1 MTEAPPRPTT
11 GTAPRRLV
19 GTSVPRKEDL
29 ALLTGT
35 ARFIDDITLPGMVHA
50 KILRST
56 VAHARVR
63 SVDTG
68 PARELPGV
76 LDALAGA
83 ELVGKVKPWGDLMQ
97 DLLVGDHFPFA
108 TDKVL
113 YEGQELAAVVAE
125 TAYQALDGCEA
136 VAVDLERLPA
146 VVDPEAALRPDS
158 PLIQEGIVYEFG
170 DGNIFDR
177 YKVRIGDFEAAERE
191 AAVVV
196 RQRFAT
202 NKQAGAALDPHGC
215 VASYDSFTGVLTLYS
230 STQSIYM
237 VRDVLADVLQIPRTK
252 VRVIVPEVGA
262 GFGSKAQIFGHEVI
276 ASLFS
281 MRLGRPVKLVLGRGE
296 IFRAG
301 TTRNAQVRYAELA
314 MTADGDITGYRDYVV
329 HNTGAMSVWGN
340 QVVHI
345 GTNVGMLPYPIPNIH
360 VDSDI
365 VHTTTAPGGPL
376 RGFGIPQ
383 VIWAKEQLVDMAA
396 RELGLDPLAVR
407 ARNVVDPE
415 EFPFRTPMGHIIDS
429 TSIKQ
434 CLLASADA
442 IGWTA
447 KRAAPVPYEGLGLAV
462 SMKYTSCRHP
472 SLDTDLSAV
481 RLRLE
486 TDGTVTIYSSDV
498 SHGQSHATML
508 SQIVADGLGVGIEK
522 ISLAPP
528 DSMTA
533 PFGLGTYASRGA
545 AVLGTACR
553 LATERLR
560 DKVLAI
566 AAHVLEVGPEDLD
579 AGNDRVYVKGLPDSG
594 IHLEIIAA
602 TAAYRTHQLPP
613 GFEPTLETVATYDTP
628 TEREASNGSGNL
640 SVTYSGAAHAA
651 HVRVDPDTGQITVV
665 DYAMVHDTG
674 TVINPLVV
682 EGQHQG
688 GFLMGLG
695 MALSEDYVYDED
707 GHQLNASF
715 KDYLAVTAP
724 DVPELTKIYEIPAPS
739 TTIPGGQKGA
749 GESGTGPV
757 PAAIGNAVFDATGV
771 RFTILPITP
780 QRMLIALREK
790 ERRGVATI
798 RYPDDMPDFTGPRT
812 PEEWPR
818 PTAADGGDFDFDFDW
833 DAEEDTD

>member
-1 MTEAPPRPTT
+1 
-11 GTAPRRLV
+11 
-19 GTSVPRKEDL
+19 
-29 ALLTGT
+29 
-35 ARFIDDITLPGMVHA
+35 
-50 KILRST
+50 
-56 VAHARVR
+56 
-63 SVDTG
+63 
-68 PARELPGV
+68 
-76 LDALAGA
+76 
-83 ELVGKVKPWGDLMQ
+83 
-97 DLLVGDHFPFA
+97 
-108 TDKVL
+108 
-113 YEGQELAAVVAE
+113 
-125 TAYQALDGCEA
+125 
-136 VAVDLERLPA
+136 
-146 VVDPEAALRPDS
+146 
-158 PLIQEGIVYEFG
+158 
-170 DGNIFDR
+170 
-177 YKVRIGDFEAAERE
+177 
-191 AAVVV
+191 
-196 RQRFAT
+196 
-202 NKQAGAALDPHGC
+202 
-215 VASYDSFTGVLTLYS
+215 
-230 STQSIYM
+230 
-237 VRDVLADVLQIPRTK
+237 
-252 VRVIVPEVGA
+252 
-262 GFGSKAQIFGHEVI
+262 
-276 ASLFS
+276 
-281 MRLGRPVKLVLGRGE
+281 
-296 IFRAG
+296 
-301 TTRNAQVRYAELA
+301 
-314 MTADGDITGYRDYVV
+314 
-329 HNTGAMSVWGN
+329 
-340 QVVHI
+340 
-345 GTNVGMLPYPIPNIH
+345 
-360 VDSDI
+360 
-365 VHTTTAPGGPL
+365 
-376 RGFGIPQ
+376 
-383 VIWAKEQLVDMAA
+383 
-396 RELGLDPLAVR
+396 
-407 ARNVVDPE
+407 
-415 EFPFRTPMGHIIDS
+415 
-429 TSIKQ
+429 
-434 CLLASADA
+434 
-442 IGWTA
+442 
-447 KRAAPVPYEGLGLAV
+447 
-462 SMKYTSCRHP
+462 
-472 SLDTDLSAV
+472 
-481 RLRLE
+481 
-486 TDGTVTIYSSDV
+486 
-498 SHGQSHATML
+498 
-508 SQIVADGLGVGIEK
+508 
-522 ISLAPP
+522 
-528 DSMTA
+528 MTA

-674 TVINPLVV
+674 TVINPLIV

-757 PAAIGNAVFDATGV
+757 PAAIGNAVFNATGV